1 MDSKWVLAKD
11 EEAIPIKLWSGLSNI
26 VVDDGNFSGQSR
38 VTAEEITK
46 VYDLALEYQDF
57 AGFRRFFLYLNDTQ
71 IATVDDPNPLPL
83 VNANNMA
90 LFVRGGSHCI
100 FENLYALSNNYSQ
113 NTSFELDAVANSVFT
128 NKKNITA
135 NDSFR
140 KYSISG
146 IVQPTYLSG
155 ISPAEPPK
163 YNIYYEE
170 FGTIMREVAYFNVKY
185 DKAYPALYAT
195 ISPTFNKIRGYTVSG
210 FFAGAYGAEFLV
222 FNATDTFLFMD
233 ETVGN
238 YLRIQGITFTQDS
251 SNELTV
257 DDYFAR
263 VADFSD
269 PIIKNDGTILSPI
282 IQKELF
288 NDIKNSRSTYGRNE
302 FSLDV
307 PYIQSRDEAESM
319 MSWIISKTMK
329 PRKSIGVKI
338 FANPTIQ
345 LGDIMTINYEEDSVD
360 LLVEK
365 DKRFVVYNIEYSKN
379 LSGPEMTIYLSEVV

>member
-1 MDSKWVLAKD
+1 
-11 EEAIPIKLWSGLSNI
+11 
-26 VVDDGNFSGQSR
+26 
-38 VTAEEITK
+38 
-46 VYDLALEYQDF
+46 
-57 AGFRRFFLYLNDTQ
+57 
-71 IATVDDPNPLPL
+71 
-83 VNANNMA
+83 
-90 LFVRGGSHCI
+90 
-100 FENLYALSNNYSQ
+100 
-113 NTSFELDAVANSVFT
+113 
-128 NKKNITA
+128 
-135 NDSFR
+135 
-140 KYSISG
+140 
-146 IVQPTYLSG
+146 
-155 ISPAEPPK
+155 
-163 YNIYYEE
+163 
-170 FGTIMREVAYFNVKY
+170 
-185 DKAYPALYAT
+185 
-195 ISPTFNKIRGYTVSG
+195 
-210 FFAGAYGAEFLV
+210 
-222 FNATDTFLFMD
+222 MD

-257 DDYFAR
+257 DDYFAK